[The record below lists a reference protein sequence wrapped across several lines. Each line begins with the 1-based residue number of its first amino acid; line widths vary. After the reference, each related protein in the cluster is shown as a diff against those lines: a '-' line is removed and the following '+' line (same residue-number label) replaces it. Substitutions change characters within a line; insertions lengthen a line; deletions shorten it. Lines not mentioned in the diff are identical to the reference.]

1 MFSGEAFKQAQ
12 VGINAFRKTI
22 QLVFTHLYLVKD
34 SDVPDLG
41 KAFTLIDQSVYNA
54 YFAAQ
59 ESIRELEGKLYNF
72 HGKVKENL
80 KTKIEVLKNTS
91 TDYLIKVGK
100 DYADCKA
107 FLPKLKGNEK
117 GALTEFKKQVK
128 KSKEKSSEE
137 WNEVKATLMDVKL
150 GLLKLLN
157 IGNFYYMTFV
167 NFKSVTL
174 YQIGKMPIG

>member
-12 VGINAFRKTI
+12 VGINAFGKTI
-22 QLVFTHLYLVKD
+22 QLVFTHLYLVKNLD
-34 SDVPDLG
+34 IPDLG

-59 ESIRELEGKLYNF
+59 GSIRELEGKLYNF

-107 FLPKLKGNEK
+107 FLPKFKGNEK

-157 IGNFYYMTFV
+157 IGNFYYMTFA

-174 YQIGKMPIG
+174 YQIGTMPIG